1 MAWPRA
7 TIAFVTHIAFIGG
20 TGPEGKGLAY
30 RFALAGHE
38 ITIGSRKAERAA
50 EAAIEVA
57 GHASGATVRGVE
69 NADAAQ
75 NADLIVLTVP
85 HTAQPASLPALNDL
99 VNGKIVVSTGVPME
113 FAGGRASI
121 VALPEG
127 SAAEQAQA
135 LLPDARVIGAF
146 QNLGSAK
153 LWKDGSSLDQD
164 VIVCGDEDEAKQTVM
179 KLSEEIAGVRAVD
192 GGVLANARYVEG
204 ITALLVSVNRNYKKT
219 TGVRIAGL

>member
-1 MAWPRA
+1 M
-7 TIAFVTHIAFIGG
+7 THIAFIGG

-38 ITIGSRKAERAA
+38 ISIGSRKAERAA

-57 GHASGATVRGVE
+57 EHAPGSTVRGVE

-75 NADLIVLTVP
+75 AADLIVLTVP
-85 HTAQPASLPALNDL
+85 HTAQPASLPALNEHAK
-99 VNGKIVVSTGVPME
+99 GKVVVSTGVPME
-113 FAGGRASI
+113 FAKGRASI

-135 LLPDARVIGAF
+135 LMPDARVIGAF
-146 QNLGSAK
+146 QNLGAAK
-153 LWKDGSSLDQD
+153 LWKDGSALDQD
-164 VIVCGDEDEAKQTVM
+164 VIVCGDDDDAKQIVSAI
-179 KLSEEIAGVRAVD
+179 SEEIAGIRAID

>member
-1 MAWPRA
+1 MAL
-7 TIAFVTHIAFIGG
+7 VTHIAFIGG

-38 ITIGSRKAERAA
+38 ITMGSRKAERAA

-57 GHASGATVRGVE
+57 GHAAGATVRGVE

-75 NADLIVLTVP
+75 QADLIVLTVP

-99 VNGKIVVSTGVPME
+99 TKGKVVVSTGVPME
-113 FAGGRASI
+113 FAGGRAAI

-146 QNLGSAK
+146 QNLGAAK
-153 LWKDGSSLDQD
+153 LWKDGTALDQD
-164 VIVCGDEDEAKQTVM
+164 VIVCGDDDDAKQTVM
-179 KLSEEIAGVRAVD
+179 TLAEEIAGIRAVD

-204 ITALLVSVNRNYKKT
+204 ITALLVSVNRKYKKIA
-219 TGVRIAGL
+219 GVRIAGL

>member
-1 MAWPRA
+1 
-7 TIAFVTHIAFIGG
+7 
-20 TGPEGKGLAY
+20 
-30 RFALAGHE
+30 
-38 ITIGSRKAERAA
+38 
-50 EAAIEVA
+50 
-57 GHASGATVRGVE
+57 
-69 NADAAQ
+69 AQ

-99 VNGKIVVSTGVPME
+99 VKGKVVVSTGVPME

-146 QNLGSAK
+146 QNLGAAK

>member
-1 MAWPRA
+1 MAL
-7 TIAFVTHIAFIGG
+7 VTHIAFIGG

-30 RFALAGHE
+30 RFALAGHQ

-50 EAAIEVA
+50 EAAVEVA
-57 GHASGATVRGVE
+57 GHAPGATVRGVE
-69 NADAAQ
+69 NADAAR

-99 VNGKIVVSTGVPME
+99 VKGKVVVSTGVPME

-146 QNLGSAK
+146 QNLGAAK
-153 LWKDGSSLDQD
+153 LWKDGSALDQD
-164 VIVCGDEDEAKQTVM
+164 VIVCGDDDDAKQTVM
-179 KLSEEIAGVRAVD
+179 TLSEEIAGIRAVD

>member
-1 MAWPRA
+1 MAL
-7 TIAFVTHIAFIGG
+7 VTHIAFIGG

-30 RFALAGHE
+30 RFALAGHQ

-57 GHASGATVRGVE
+57 EHAAGATVRGVE

-99 VNGKIVVSTGVPME
+99 VKGKVVVSTGVPME
-113 FAGGRASI
+113 FAGRRTSI

-146 QNLGSAK
+146 QNLGAAK
-153 LWKDGSSLDQD
+153 LWKDGSALDQD
-164 VIVCGDEDEAKQTVM
+164 VIVCGDDDDAKQTVM
-179 KLSEEIAGVRAVD
+179 TLSEEIAGIRAVD